1 MGPHPPPSISL
12 RPRQPPERERERERE
27 KKLLKETQP
36 RKATMRAQTVTQEGP
51 QESVPDIPAAQD
63 HQESI
68 GRSPGEPQESTAE
81 LSKSLTEPRRRAQA
95 SQIKSKSDPRA
106 SPSTL
111 SSHSFQTTSV
121 VASQQQQPQ
130 CPQQPPERSLG
141 SRDSSRDSHRG
152 SCF

>member
-1 MGPHPPPSISL
+1 MGPHPSPSISL
-12 RPRQPPERERERERE
+12 RPRQPPEREREK

-36 RKATMRAQTVTQEGP
+36 RKASMRAQTVTQESP

-63 HQESI
+63 HQESN

-81 LSKSLTEPRRRAQA
+81 LSESLAEPRRRAQA
-95 SQIKSKSDPRA
+95 SPIKSNSDPRG
-106 SPSTL
+106 SPSTP

-141 SRDSSRDSHRG
+141 SRDSS
-152 SCF
+152 

>member
-1 MGPHPPPSISL
+1 MAPHPSPSISL
-12 RPRQPPERERERERE
+12 RPRQPPERERETEEAFERDPTKKSNYEGPGCHTREPPRISPRY
-27 KKLLKETQP
+27 TSSPRSP
-36 RKATMRAQTVTQEGP
+36 RKQWEKPRRAPREHCRALR
-51 QESVPDIPAAQD
+51 E
-63 HQESI
+63 
-68 GRSPGEPQESTAE
+68 
-81 LSKSLTEPRRRAQA
+81 SLTEPRRRAQA
-95 SQIKSKSDPRA
+95 SPIKSKSDPRG
-106 SPSTL
+106 SPSTP